1 MVSAGLRTQWPQEC
15 AAIGWPLSGRS
26 APWRARRRLSGPRL
40 LIFSQHACIMVF
52 KRAPVCSAMHFGTRG
67 GVIGV
72 GHKAVYLTDST
83 EAKLVF
89 KYTVSLYK
97 MVAFQLFN

>member
-1 MVSAGLRTQWPQEC
+1 
-15 AAIGWPLSGRS
+15 
-26 APWRARRRLSGPRL
+26 
-40 LIFSQHACIMVF
+40 MVF

-97 MVAFQLFN
+97 MVIISAWIFDISGAGGSIKRDILTTVSSSKV